1 MPCPTENIIIQKQK
15 NQNTEHEKQKM
26 IIDIIILPYT
36 RVPYCTVPVYLLPSP
51 FIHHTPHI
59 PTFYLFPSHDK
70 SFFVF
75 SFERL
80 FDHSIRSLSLHNFST
95 IALASSGAWASA
107 SACFINTSLK
117 GSHSVRLTCS
127 KRAKILSQINSVGYP
142 GYFDRA
148 ASSPPLA
155 A

>member
-1 MPCPTENIIIQKQK
+1 MVQCTTSVSVSTTVHCK
-15 NQNTEHEKQKM
+15 NTLL
-26 IIDIIILPYT
+26 LPYCIPGY
-36 RVPYCTVPVYLLPSP
+36 RTVPVQTVYLLPST
-51 FIHHTPHI
+51 FIFYSPHI